1 MPRGHPKHSRK
12 AAKFEKPRKRTPSTT
27 GRQQHFPT
35 PETRAAVAAGA
46 ATFLSHDLI
55 ALQLGISKP
64 TLERNYRIE
73 LDTAV
78 ERANATVVSR
88 LHGHT
93 TKHPVACFFWLQN
106 RDSDR
111 WKHANV
117 LRHQHD
123 AGGKLASLADL
134 VLQSYQQPAAGQRA
148 RFPRSRPRR
157 GALAGRLWRRRG
169 WRLVARRC

>member
-1 MPRGHPKHSRK
+1 MPKGDPRKSRK
-12 AAKFEKPRKRTPSTT
+12 AGKFEKHVPKPKGKGTKGGNP
-27 GRQQHFPT
+27 GHKPT
-35 PETRAAVAAGA
+35 PEQRAAVAAGA

-64 TLERNYRIE
+64 TLEKHYRVE

-93 TKHPVACFFWLQN
+93 VKHPVACFFWLQN
-106 RDSDR
+106 RDADR

-117 LRHQHD
+117 LKHQHD
-123 AGGKLASLADL
+123 ASGKLSSLADL
-134 VLQSYQQPAAGQRA
+134 VMQSYQQPAPAAAAPAPTATPTGPSFA
-148 RFPRSRPRR
+148 DPKAPK
-157 GALAGRLWRRRG
+157 
-169 WRLVARRC
+169 